1 MSGALDQSA
10 ADPTALRG
18 RRVGTRRK
26 VSQGHRGQ
34 PDASPGGGVRALRRR
49 LVISSFLVVPLALLF
64 TFTYLPLYKM
74 FEYSVQ
80 EWDGLSD
87 PTWVGL
93 ANYQEIFSRPDLFG
107 VFRVSLYYL
116 AGAAIQLA
124 LALYFATV
132 LSFRLR
138 FSNVFKG
145 ILYFPSLI
153 NGVAIGFIFLY
164 FFKPG
169 GTLDS
174 ALSAVGF
181 GEPHPQW
188 LGDQSIINF
197 SLAGVSVWRYMGLNF
212 VLFLGAIQ
220 SISPDL
226 YEASQLDGA
235 NRWHQFR
242 HIIAPGIR
250 PILGLSSVLAI
261 QGSLSA
267 FEMPWIMTGGANGSD
282 TFVTTTVKEAF
293 TFHKVGL
300 AAAMA
305 VILLLIILVVTWVQ
319 RRILPD
325 EALES
330 FV

>member
-1 MSGALDQSA
+1 VSA
-10 ADPTALRG
+10 TTSRPARG
-18 RRVGTRRK
+18 GPPGDHPDDVRRPGRAAGPRARR
-26 VSQGHRGQ
+26 
-34 PDASPGGGVRALRRR
+34 LRR
-49 LVISSFLVVPLALLF
+49 LAVIVGFLAVPLGLLF
-64 TFTYLPLYKM
+64 TFTYLPLLKL
-74 FEYSVQ
+74 FQYSVQ
-80 EWDGLSD
+80 EWDGLTD
-87 PTWVGL
+87 ATYVGL
-93 ANYQEIFSRPDLFG
+93 DNYHEVFTRPELFG
-107 VFRVSLYYL
+107 VFTVSLYYL
-116 AGAAIQLA
+116 AGAAVQLV

-132 LSFRLR
+132 LSFRIR
-138 FSNVFKG
+138 FRNVFKG

-169 GTLDS
+169 GTLD
-174 ALSAVGF
+174 AVLGVAGF
-181 GEPHPQW
+181 GAPHPQW
-188 LGDQSIINF
+188 LGDRSLVNV

-242 HIIAPGIR
+242 YIIAPGIR
-250 PILGLSSVLAI
+250 PVIGLTSILAI

-267 FEMPWIMTGGANGSD
+267 FEMPWIMTAGANGSE
-282 TFVTTTVKEAF
+282 TFVTQTIHEAF

-305 VILLLIILVVTWVQ
+305 VVLLLIILVITWVQ

-325 EALES
+325 EVTES
-330 FV
+330 FT